1 MIDFFL
7 QDGVENR
14 RRVGHNVENSWA
26 NPTEPF
32 RRFGGNNPRRQTCHF
47 APAFSIP
54 SHLAADFG
62 QHLFPA
68 DLGAYIRDAVTVAAR
83 LRWWDVGTFLS
94 SVGVPAPNFPRP
106 RSADSSPKWWCQP
119 GFDTKLPALAMAHR
133 SHLGRQHRCSW
144 RPPRSAVCL
153 MGFWG
158 TDILMAFFVRR
169 FWGWNPAPLQEQIDQ
184 TPNTKMEAQNFWLPA
199 AFQGFSR
206 SFPGEN
212 ILMASYHLYLQFE
225 TNHQQQTDHRN
236 APGPS
241 FGLRDLCKAVD
252 RCVARDLAFEVVP
265 ISSPFPHAMFSV
277 ASSYCHVR
285 RPPQAFARRN
295 LKIWK
300 SKQKCESVTEEKDE
314 DKCSTAK
321 SGFNIC
327 NISVSGIKWA

>member
-1 MIDFFL
+1 MLLRQSPRCKSKPRD
-7 QDGVENR
+7 VNPPKNR
-14 RRVGHNVENSWA
+14 LWSNTHLCQATGGDWETNVGNSW
-26 NPTEPF
+26 
-32 RRFGGNNPRRQTCHF
+32 GNLFEGLKSKAISPRKQTCHF
-47 APAFSIP
+47 APGFSIP

-184 TPNTKMEAQNFWLPA
+184 TPNTKSLRWKQKTFGCQLHFRVSA
-199 AFQGFSR
+199 AHFQGKIFLWLHTIYTS
-206 SFPGEN
+206 S
-212 ILMASYHLYLQFE
+212 SKQ
-225 TNHQQQTDHRN
+225 TTQQQTDHRN

-252 RCVARDLAFEVVP
+252 RCVAMDPAVEVVP
-265 ISSPFPHAMFSV
+265 ISSPFPHVLGDPPKLLQGETWKFEIKV
-277 ASSYCHVR
+277 KTEVR
-285 RPPQAFARRN
+285 
-295 LKIWK
+295 
-300 SKQKCESVTEEKDE
+300 KCDGRKRW
-314 DKCSTAK
+314 
-321 SGFNIC
+321 G
-327 NISVSGIKWA
+327 